1 MIKKNGGKISERRKT
16 RFIETFGMKPKSEKI
31 SLCATMRL
39 GQKQSMYVCMYVCRY
54 LLGAEDVVGLE
65 ATTSNH

>member
-1 MIKKNGGKISERRKT
+1 
-16 RFIETFGMKPKSEKI
+16 MKPKSEKI